1 MSPST
6 YIDIFSPMCDAIDCT
21 ENAKY
26 ERKITVFDMLN
37 QPYTFTAFFCEKHK
51 DEAQTLWDDRLIK
64 K

>member
-1 MSPST
+1 
-6 YIDIFSPMCDAIDCT
+6 MCDAIDCT

-51 DEAQTLWDDRLIK
+51 DEGRTLWDDRLIK